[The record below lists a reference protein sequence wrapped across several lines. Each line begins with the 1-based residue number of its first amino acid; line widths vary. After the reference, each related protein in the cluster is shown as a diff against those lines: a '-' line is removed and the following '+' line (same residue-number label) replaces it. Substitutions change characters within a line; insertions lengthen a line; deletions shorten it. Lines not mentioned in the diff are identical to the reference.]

1 MPVLTNASPRSPLL
15 GYGLAAAGLAGGLVA
30 FAALPFAAVLYM
42 LPLGAVV
49 GAGIGVALPARDE
62 QSAAVKKPLQQKV
75 VDGFLGA
82 FVGAIGATLIPAS
95 PLAALGASI
104 GYSVGTATT
113 RLRQSIRPHITIK
126 ASAPVIVPDT
136 SAAASPTTLK
146 SGLGAS
152 FAAGQNAQAP
162 TQDSAPAAPRPPA
175 SPR

>member
-1 MPVLTNASPRSPLL
+1 MPALTSTSPRSPLL
-15 GYGLAAAGLAGGLVA
+15 GYGLAAAGLAGGVA
-30 FAALPFAAVLYM
+30 VFAVLPFAAVLYM
-42 LPLGAVV
+42 LPLGAAV
-49 GAGIGVALPARDE
+49 GAGIGVAMPARDE
-62 QSAAVKKPLQQKV
+62 QGAAVKKPLQQKI

-126 ASAPVIVPDT
+126 ASEPVIVPDT
-136 SAAASPTTLK
+136 SAAASPPALK

-152 FAAGQNAQAP
+152 FAAGQSTQAAAQ
-162 TQDSAPAAPRPPA
+162 DNAPAAPSPPA
-175 SPR
+175 SQR